1 MIYSL
6 MSDTRMML
14 MGAVRSELYIALLN
28 AGVPEDEAGKLA
40 ASDTPLDVEATL
52 IAVLNTLGKVW
63 KRHRQLENQA
73 RNYLEERGEL

>member
-40 ASDTPLDVEATL
+40 ASDTRFDLHS
-52 IAVLNTLGKVW
+52 
-63 KRHRQLENQA
+63 RA
-73 RNYLEERGEL
+73 R